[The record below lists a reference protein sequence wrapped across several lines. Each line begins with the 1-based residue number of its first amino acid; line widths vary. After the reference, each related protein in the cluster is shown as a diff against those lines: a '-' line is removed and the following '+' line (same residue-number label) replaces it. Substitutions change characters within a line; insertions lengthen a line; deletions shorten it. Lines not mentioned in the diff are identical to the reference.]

1 MRKVLSFIFILCAAT
16 AVAAAPDP
24 LGTAAF
30 SRVPVGARAPALG
43 GGITA
48 ADGESTAILAN
59 PASLAGLAFPLT
71 ACTSTGLLPFG
82 QSQFFLGIAGWALPE
97 LAVGFGA
104 VYYGAGSDLE
114 ARRANTIE
122 PDEMQSML
130 SQEYALGVAGSL
142 FTALDIGLNF
152 KILLDQLGE
161 YDAFGTSADFGAVY
175 RPFPRVS
182 TALAV
187 QDFLGEPVGGTM
199 DWSTDATD
207 IIESSLRLGGALD
220 LNPVLLVAEIRG
232 VWGAWSRVSFGAEW
246 DVYPA
251 FTARAGVDDGRMG
264 LGFGARMVT
273 RRHHEFRL
281 DYALVQGA
289 LGGTDFEHRFTITAN
304 LSRWNWP
311 MGQLLL
317 PTEEPGP
324 AERSRVR
331 LRPNPLFILP

>member
-1 MRKVLSFIFILCAAT
+1 MRFALLFVLACAGNAF
-16 AVAAAPDP
+16 ASGPDP
-24 LGTAAF
+24 IGTAAF
-30 SRVPVGARAPALG
+30 SRVPAGSRAPALG

-71 ACTSTGLLPFG
+71 ACTSTGLLPYG
-82 QSQFFLGIAGWALPE
+82 QSQFFLGVAGWAFPQ
-97 LAVGFGA
+97 LAVGIGA
-104 VYYGAGSDLE
+104 LYYGSGSDLE

-122 PDEMQSML
+122 PDELQSML
-130 SQEYALGVAGSL
+130 SQEYVVGMAGSL

-161 YDAFGTSADFGAVY
+161 YRGFGTSADFGAVY

-182 TALAV
+182 AAFAV
-187 QDFLGEPVGGTM
+187 QDFLGEPIGGTM
-199 DWSTDATD
+199 DWSTKASD
-207 IIESSLRLGGALD
+207 IIESSIRLGGALD
-220 LNPVLLVAEIRG
+220 LNPVLVVAEIRG
-232 VWGAWSRVSFGAEW
+232 ISGAWSRVSFGAEW

-251 FTARAGVDDGRMG
+251 FTARVGVDDGRMG
-264 LGFGARMVT
+264 LGFGARLVT

-289 LGGTDFEHRFTITAN
+289 LAGADFEHRFTVTAN
-304 LSRWNWP
+304 LSRWQWP

-324 AERSRVR
+324 VEPSRVR
-331 LRPNPLFILP
+331 PRPNPLFFLP